1 MKFEDLILCV
11 FVDDSDQDVCY
22 SLSDGDGNCFQL
34 EEVPF
39 DYVACLLDQVT
50 LKLQREAKL
59 IQFKKDL
66 ERVRK

>member
-1 MKFEDLILCV
+1 MKFEDLVLTV

-22 SLSDGDGNCFQL
+22 SLSDGAGNYFKL

-39 DYVACLLDQVT
+39 DYVACLVDQVT
-50 LKLQREAKL
+50 LRLQRESKL
-59 IQFKKDL
+59 ILFKKDL